1 MTVKIL
7 SGLIAVLI
15 VCMLV
20 AGCLNNSSS
29 ANTTTKSAQTTTSQ
43 TVPTSIARYT
53 AGDIVKSPTGES
65 GNGWLVISY
74 DPASDSYERAIIYR
88 NTDGSW
94 GYRVDTRTVTSKRTS
109 MENAFPD
116 KVTHVTVSSVGVRKP
131 TVAPTPVITYRPVG
145 TTTTTASV
153 TATTT
158 TTVSST
164 AKPSIKNVV
173 PDFGNTGT
181 QVLITGL
188 SGSNFLNGATVKLAR
203 SGNPNISATN
213 VVVVSPTQITC
224 TFALPSNATAGTWD
238 VVVSNPNGLVGTYT
252 NYFSIHTSTIP
263 VTTTGPVGGGVGV
276 TSIEPSSKV
285 TGGGQDYVITTITG
299 TGFQSI
305 PTIKLTKGDQVII
318 GTFLQTIID
327 TSQIKA
333 SFAIPAGYVGSWN
346 VVVTNPDGSTGSLA
360 NGFTIQ

>member
-15 VCMLV
+15 VCVLI
-20 AGCLNNSSS
+20 AGCLNNSGS
-29 ANTTTKSAQTTTSQ
+29 ANTTTKSPQATTSQ

-88 NTDGSW
+88 NIDGSW

-145 TTTTTASV
+145 TTTTTATV

-158 TTVSST
+158 ITVSST

-173 PDFGNTGT
+173 PDFGTAGT
-181 QVLITGL
+181 QVSITSL
-188 SGSNFLNGATVKLAR
+188 SGNNFLNGATVKLAR

-224 TFALPSNATAGTWD
+224 TFDLPSNATSGTWD
-238 VVVSNPNGLVGTYT
+238 VVVTNPNGLVGTYT

-263 VTTTGPVGGGVGV
+263 VTTTGPVGGVGV
-276 TSIEPSSKV
+276 TSIDPTFVV
-285 TGGGQDYVITTITG
+285 TGGDQGYVVMTITG
-299 TGFQSI
+299 TSI
-305 PTIKLTKGDQVII
+305 QPSATIKLTKDDKTII
-318 GTFLQTIID
+318 GTTLNMPSDST
-327 TSQIKA
+327 IKA
-333 SFAIPAGYVGSWN
+333 SFAIPVGYVGSWN
-346 VVVTNPDGSTGSLA
+346 VVVTNPDGSTGTLA
-360 NGFTIQ
+360 NGFTIR

>member
-15 VCMLV
+15 VCVLF

-29 ANTTTKSAQTTTSQ
+29 ANTTTKSPQATTSQ
-43 TVPTSIARYT
+43 TVTTSVARYA

-74 DPASDSYERAIIYR
+74 DPASDSYERAVIYR

-158 TTVSST
+158 VTVSST
-164 AKPSIKNVV
+164 VKPTVNIMKPDEGNAGTAVSI
-173 PDFGNTGT
+173 TS
-181 QVLITGL
+181 L
-188 SGSNFLNGATVKLAR
+188 SGTNFLNGATLKLAR

-224 TFALPSNATAGTWD
+224 TLNIPTNATSGAWD
-238 VVVSNPNGLVGTYT
+238 VVVTNPNGLSGTKT
-252 NYFSIHTSTIP
+252 NYFSIHMSTIP
-263 VTTTGPVGGGVGV
+263 VTTTAPAGGVGV
-276 TSIEPSSKV
+276 TSIDPSFKV
-285 TGGGQDYVITTITG
+285 TGGDTGYVIATITG
-299 TGFQSI
+299 TGFQSS

-346 VVVTNPDGSTGSLA
+346 VVVTNADGSTGTLT
-360 NGFTIQ
+360 NGFEIK